1 MTPEQLRA
9 SILQQAMEGKLV
21 KQDPNDEP
29 ADYLLKK
36 IDAEREKLIKNKQIK
51 KVKVLQVNGE
61 EEKLFNIPESWGLVR
76 LSMVANITKL
86 AGFEYTKYI
95 KPNLS
100 TIGIPLFKA
109 KNIRKGKIINKFENY
124 IPETL
129 SDNLLRSQ
137 LNKKCLLTPYVGSIG
152 NVAIFNGKYK
162 AHLGSNVG
170 KIELIKIKNKGVL
183 EEYLKYYLQSQLGYQ
198 ELTKHLKSTAQPS
211 ISIAALRDVILPV
224 PPLEEQ
230 KRIVLKIEKLM
241 PLIDEYEKAYDRL
254 KSIDN
259 GFNDKMKQSI
269 LQYAMQGK
277 LVKQNPNDEP
287 ASELLK
293 RINAKKQQLIKENK
307 IKKSRA
313 LSEITDDEKPF
324 GIPNNWE
331 WVRFG
336 DIVHFNLGK
345 TPKRSIPEYWNSRG
359 NGGYPWVSIADMKA
373 DKIFSTKEYITE
385 KAKKEV
391 FGDRSPAPLGT
402 LIMSFKLTIGKVSIV
417 NMDSYH
423 NEAIISIY
431 PYVNNN
437 NVIRNYLVKILPY
450 VSNNSNANTAI
461 KGKTLNKTSL
471 SNMLIP
477 LPPFEEQ
484 KRIVTKIEKI
494 MALVK

>member
-254 KSIDN
+254 KSID
-259 GFNDKMKQSI
+259 
-269 LQYAMQGK
+269 
-277 LVKQNPNDEP
+277 
-287 ASELLK
+287 
-293 RINAKKQQLIKENK
+293 R
-307 IKKSRA
+307 
-313 LSEITDDEKPF
+313 
-324 GIPNNWE
+324 W
-331 WVRFG
+331 
-336 DIVHFNLGK
+336 
-345 TPKRSIPEYWNSRG
+345 
-359 NGGYPWVSIADMKA
+359 
-373 DKIFSTKEYITE
+373 
-385 KAKKEV
+385 
-391 FGDRSPAPLGT
+391 
-402 LIMSFKLTIGKVSIV
+402 
-417 NMDSYH
+417 
-423 NEAIISIY
+423 II
-431 PYVNNN
+431 
-437 NVIRNYLVKILPY
+437 
-450 VSNNSNANTAI
+450 
-461 KGKTLNKTSL
+461 
-471 SNMLIP
+471 
-477 LPPFEEQ
+477 E
-484 KRIVTKIEKI
+484 
-494 MALVK
+494 

>member
-241 PLIDEYEKAYDRL
+241 PLIDEYEKVYDRL

-269 LQYAMQGK
+269 LQYAMEGK
-277 LVKQNPNDEP
+277 LVKQDSNDEP

-293 RINAKKQQLIKENK
+293 KIKNEKIQLIKEKK
-307 IKKSRA
+307 IKRSKSLPKIA
-313 LSEITDDEKPF
+313 ENEKLF
-324 GIPNNWE
+324 DIPENWE
-331 WVRFG
+331 WVRLKDITNFG
-336 DIVHFNLGK
+336 NFNSVARQDIQEGSWVLNMEDIIK
-345 TPKRSIPEYWNSRG
+345 
-359 NGGYPWVSIADMKA
+359 NGGGFNKFTIKNLNDDFKSNKYIVEVGDVLYGKLRPYLRKIEIAPKNGFTTTEMFPIKVINQNLISPYYLRYVMLSPYFANRINGSTYGMKMPRVG
-373 DKIFSTKEYITE
+373 TK
-385 KAKKEV
+385 
-391 FGDRSPAPLGT
+391 
-402 LIMSFKLTIGKVSIV
+402 
-417 NMDSYH
+417 
-423 NEAIISIY
+423 
-431 PYVNNN
+431 
-437 NVIRNYLVKILPY
+437 YLA
-450 VSNNSNANTAI
+450 S
-461 KGKTLNKTSL
+461 
-471 SNMLIP
+471 MLIP

-484 KRIVTKIEKI
+484 KRIVTKVEKMI
-494 MALVK
+494 ALVK

>member
-1 MTPEQLRA
+1 M
-9 SILQQAMEGKLV
+9 
-21 KQDPNDEP
+21 N
-29 ADYLLKK
+29 
-36 IDAEREKLIKNKQIK
+36 
-51 KVKVLQVNGE
+51 
-61 EEKLFNIPESWGLVR
+61 NI
-76 LSMVANITKL
+76 AL
-86 AGFEYTKYI
+86 AF
-95 KPNLS
+95 
-100 TIGIPLFKA
+100 
-109 KNIRKGKIINKFENY
+109 
-124 IPETL
+124 
-129 SDNLLRSQ
+129 
-137 LNKKCLLTPYVGSIG
+137 
-152 NVAIFNGKYK
+152 
-162 AHLGSNVG
+162 
-170 KIELIKIKNKGVL
+170 
-183 EEYLKYYLQSQLGYQ
+183 
-198 ELTKHLKSTAQPS
+198 
-211 ISIAALRDVILPV
+211 
-224 PPLEEQ
+224 PPLAEQ
-230 KRIVLKIEKLM
+230 KRIVAKIEKLM
-241 PLIDEYEKAYDRL
+241 PLIDEYAKAYNRL
-254 KSIDN
+254 KSIDD

-269 LQYAMQGK
+269 LQYAMEGK
-277 LVKQNPNDEP
+277 MVKQAPDDEP

-324 GIPNNWE
+324 SIPNNWE

-345 TPKRSIPEYWNSRG
+345 TPKRSIPEYWNSRE

>member
-241 PLIDEYEKAYDRL
+241 PLIDEYEKVYDRL

-269 LQYAMQGK
+269 LQYAMEGK
-277 LVKQNPNDEP
+277 LVKQDSNDEP

-293 RINAKKQQLIKENK
+293 KIKNEKTQLIKEKK
-307 IKKSRA
+307 IKRSKSLPKIA
-313 LSEITDDEKPF
+313 ENEKLF
-324 GIPNNWE
+324 DIPENWE
-331 WVRFG
+331 WVRLKDITNFG
-336 DIVHFNLGK
+336 NFNSVAGQDIQEGSWVLNMEDIIK
-345 TPKRSIPEYWNSRG
+345 
-359 NGGYPWVSIADMKA
+359 NGGGFNKFTIKNLNDDFKSNKYIVEVGDVLYGKLRPYLRKIEIAPKNGFTTTEMFPIKVINQNLISPYYLRYVMLSPYFANRINGSTYGMKMPRVG
-373 DKIFSTKEYITE
+373 TK
-385 KAKKEV
+385 
-391 FGDRSPAPLGT
+391 
-402 LIMSFKLTIGKVSIV
+402 
-417 NMDSYH
+417 
-423 NEAIISIY
+423 
-431 PYVNNN
+431 
-437 NVIRNYLVKILPY
+437 YLA
-450 VSNNSNANTAI
+450 S
-461 KGKTLNKTSL
+461 
-471 SNMLIP
+471 MLIP

-484 KRIVTKIEKI
+484 KRIVTKVEKM

>member
-9 SILQQAMEGKLV
+9 SVLQQAMEGKLV
-21 KQDPNDEP
+21 KQKYKE
-29 ADYLLKK
+29 K
-36 IDAEREKLIKNKQIK
+36 IDQSMPFKRSDLIPYK
-51 KVKVLQVNGE
+51 
-61 EEKLFNIPESWGLVR
+61 IPENWNWVILGSVASFLNGRAYKKSELLDDNKLTPVLRVGNLFTNSKWYYSDLKLDSNKYIDKGDLIYAWSASFGPRIWQGGHVIYHYHIWKVNFNKSLVDKKFLEYF
-76 LSMVANITKL
+76 LSDERNVLGETKVHGSTMKHITKTNMEHL
-86 AGFEYTKYI
+86 PF
-95 KPNLS
+95 
-100 TIGIPLFKA
+100 PL
-109 KNIRKGKIINKFENY
+109 
-124 IPETL
+124 
-129 SDNLLRSQ
+129 
-137 LNKKCLLTPYVGSIG
+137 
-152 NVAIFNGKYK
+152 
-162 AHLGSNVG
+162 
-170 KIELIKIKNKGVL
+170 
-183 EEYLKYYLQSQLGYQ
+183 
-198 ELTKHLKSTAQPS
+198 
-211 ISIAALRDVILPV
+211 
-224 PPLEEQ
+224 PPLTEQ
-230 KRIVLKIEKLM
+230 KRIVTKLEKLM
-241 PLIDEYEKAYDRL
+241 PLVDEYEKAYNRL
-254 KSIDN
+254 KSIDD

-269 LQYAMQGK
+269 LQYAMEGK
-277 LVKQNPNDEP
+277 LVKQDSNDEP

-324 GIPNNWE
+324 SIPNNWE

-345 TPKRSIPEYWNSRG
+345 TPKRSIPEYWNSRE

>member
-241 PLIDEYEKAYDRL
+241 PLIDEYEKVYDRL

-269 LQYAMQGK
+269 LQYAMEGK
-277 LVKQNPNDEP
+277 LVKQDSNDEP

-293 RINAKKQQLIKENK
+293 KIKNEKIHLIKEKK
-307 IKKSRA
+307 IKRSTSLPKIA
-313 LSEITDDEKPF
+313 ENEKLF
-324 GIPNNWE
+324 DIPENWE
-331 WVRFG
+331 WVRLKDITNFG
-336 DIVHFNLGK
+336 NFNSVARQDIQEGSWVLNMEDIIK
-345 TPKRSIPEYWNSRG
+345 
-359 NGGYPWVSIADMKA
+359 NGGGFNKFTIKNLNDDFKSNKYIVEVGDVLYGKLRPYLRKIEIAPKNGFTTTEMFPIKVINQNLISPYYLRYVMLSPYFANRINGSTYGMKMPRVG
-373 DKIFSTKEYITE
+373 TK
-385 KAKKEV
+385 
-391 FGDRSPAPLGT
+391 
-402 LIMSFKLTIGKVSIV
+402 
-417 NMDSYH
+417 
-423 NEAIISIY
+423 
-431 PYVNNN
+431 
-437 NVIRNYLVKILPY
+437 YLA
-450 VSNNSNANTAI
+450 S
-461 KGKTLNKTSL
+461 
-471 SNMLIP
+471 MLIP

-484 KRIVTKIEKI
+484 KRIVTKVEKM

>member
-254 KSIDN
+254 KSIDD

-269 LQYAMQGK
+269 LQYAMEGK
-277 LVKQNPNDEP
+277 LVKQDPTDEP

-293 RINAKKQQLIKENK
+293 KIKNEKIQLIKEKK
-307 IKKSRA
+307 IKRSKR
-313 LSEITDDEKPF
+313 LPEITDDEKKF
-324 GIPNNWE
+324 DIPNSWE
-331 WVRFG
+331 WVR
-336 DIVHFNLGK
+336 LGEIGAITSGG
-345 TPKRSIPEYWNSRG
+345 TPK
-359 NGGYPWVSIADMKA
+359 
-373 DKIFSTKEYITE
+373 TTE
-385 KAKKEV
+385 KSYWEKSKIPWITPAVMSSQINGIV
-391 FGDRSPAPLGT
+391 FQNTEIKYINKNGLEHSSAQLIPAY
-402 LIMSFKLTIGKVSIV
+402 SIV
-417 NMDSYH
+417 VSSR
-423 NEAIISIY
+423 APIG
-431 PYVNNN
+431 YVNIVPYEYTTNQGCKSVTTFS
-437 NVIRNYLVKILPY
+437 NVNKEFIYY
-450 VSNNSNANTAI
+450 TI
-461 KGKTLNKTSL
+461 KYSVPDMYKRASGTTFKEISGTKFGQTI
-471 SNMLIP
+471 IP
-477 LPPFEEQ
+477 LPPLNEQ
-484 KRIVTKIEKI
+484 KRIVTKIKELMSLI
-494 MALVK
+494 E

>member
-293 RINAKKQQLIKENK
+293 KINAEKQQLIKEKK
-307 IKKSRA
+307 IKKIKSLPA
-313 LSEITDDEKPF
+313 ISDDEKPF
-324 GIPNNWE
+324 DIPNGWE
-331 WVRFG
+331 WVRVG
-336 DIVHFNLGK
+336 DLIKPEIHIKPTENFKYIDIASLDNMNHVIKHAKIINVGIDKVPVRATQLVEENDILYSTVRPYLKNIAIVSDDLDHAISTSGFCVLKPIFRK
-345 TPKRSIPEYWNSRG
+345 T
-359 NGGYPWVSIADMKA
+359 V
-373 DKIFSTKEYITE
+373 
-385 KAKKEV
+385 
-391 FGDRSPAPLGT
+391 
-402 LIMSFKLTIGKVSIV
+402 
-417 NMDSYH
+417 
-423 NEAIISIY
+423 
-431 PYVNNN
+431 
-437 NVIRNYLVKILPY
+437 NYLFFALLSPFTTNAMHKKMKGL
-450 VSNNSNANTAI
+450 NSPSI
-461 KGKTLNKTSL
+461 KKSDLTNW
-471 SNMLIP
+471 LIP
-477 LPPFEEQ
+477 LPPLNEQ
-484 KRIVTKIEKI
+484 ERIVNKIKSI
-494 MALVK
+494 FSSVN